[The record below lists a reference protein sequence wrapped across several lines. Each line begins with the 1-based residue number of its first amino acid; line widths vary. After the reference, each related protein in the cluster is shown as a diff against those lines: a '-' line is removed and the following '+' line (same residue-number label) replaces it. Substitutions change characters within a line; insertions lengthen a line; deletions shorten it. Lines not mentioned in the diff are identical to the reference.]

1 MYGNIANLRGWL
13 DLELNGDGTGREK
26 AIFCSPDGP
35 DGPPIPILPTAMT
48 TTTTTTST
56 TTTTTSRVP
65 AATAMTTALT
75 TTTSPAPPVF
85 ECTCGLKERTSRVV
99 GGTETQ
105 VGD

>member
-1 MYGNIANLRGWL
+1 MYGNITNLRGWL
-13 DLELNGDGTGREK
+13 DEKLNGDGLRREK
-26 AIFCSPDGP
+26 ATFCSPDGP
-35 DGPPIPILPTAMT
+35 DGPPILPPAMT
-48 TTTTTTST
+48 TTTSTTST

-65 AATAMTTALT
+65 AAKVMITSALT

>member
-13 DLELNGDGTGREK
+13 DLELNGYGTGREK

-35 DGPPIPILPTAMT
+35 DGPPILPPAMT
-48 TTTTTTST
+48 TTTSTTST

-65 AATAMTTALT
+65 AATVMITSALT
-75 TTTSPAPPVF
+75 TTTSPAPAVF

>member
-48 TTTTTTST
+48 TT
-56 TTTTTSRVP
+56 SRVP
-65 AATAMTTALT
+65 AATAMTTTALT

-85 ECTCGLKERTSRVV
+85 ECTCGVKERTSRIV